1 MRYARAGRV
10 RSPLVAACLV
20 SAQRT
25 SGSVCVGRGP
35 PRTARGNDIFLS
47 ERRQQATAR
56 RRGGEQAD
64 ASRSSER
71 RERWL
76 RRASGSCE
84 RRRAAASGERAAST
98 QRERARS
105 ERAASSGVGSARSRV
120 LCVWCHGSRRMRYDC
135 VWQSRTRGRGGEVA
149 SVGRWCR
156 AVACGGAAKTCAR
169 VVCQR
174 AACDRCSSLR
184 ACCERA
190 AHERPCLCLI
200 GRAAGSGRR
209 PRKARGDDIILAASG
224 ERLTSCVQLYNI
236 TYVIK
241 TRRQRGRPADRYKQL
256 TTYKQ

>member
-105 ERAASSGVGSARSRV
+105 ESERAARASAQRASGVERGRLRAISCAVCVVSRFTPYAVWLCMAVAHAWPRRRSRV
-120 LCVWCHGSRRMRYDC
+120 GWPLV
-135 VWQSRTRGRGGEVA
+135 QSRGVWRRGEDV
-149 SVGRWCR
+149 
-156 AVACGGAAKTCAR
+156 
-169 VVCQR
+169 
-174 AACDRCSSLR
+174 R
-184 ACCERA
+184 ACCVPAGRVRSLLVA
-190 AHERPCLCLI
+190 A
-200 GRAAGSGRR
+200 
-209 PRKARGDDIILAASG
+209 
-224 ERLTSCVQLYNI
+224 RLL
-236 TYVIK
+236 
-241 TRRQRGRPADRYKQL
+241 
-256 TTYKQ
+256 